1 MESKGLEYIVLL
13 FLTLALPQTI
23 LKQLEEWHVI
33 VSCDQL
39 GETLRAASTLPLFF
53 QLFSHFKYEINGGIT
68 LRKSHKRLTR
78 LTDYP

>member
-13 FLTLALPQTI
+13 FLTLALTQMI
-23 LKQLEEWHVI
+23 LKQLEEWRI
-33 VSCDQL
+33 SCDQL
-39 GETLRAASTLPLFF
+39 GETLLAAPIPPLLF
-53 QLFSHFKYEINGGIT
+53 QLFTHFKYEINGGIT